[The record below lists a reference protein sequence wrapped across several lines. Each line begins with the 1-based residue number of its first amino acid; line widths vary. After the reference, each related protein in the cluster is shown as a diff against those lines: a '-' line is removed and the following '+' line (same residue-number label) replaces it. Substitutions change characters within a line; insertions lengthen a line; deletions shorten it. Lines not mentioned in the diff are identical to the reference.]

1 MWCDRH
7 NVRLKTVV
15 FNIKPKHTQFSTTL
29 FVALACFS
37 LFAVSLLLL
46 LLLLVPFIVVSVV
59 FLSIWFF
66 FSCARLRFACTY
78 EMHAEYLSWR
88 GFFFAHQL
96 SSYCLQ
102 RGVFDVFLN
111 QNPTSFISKSF
122 EWISWKISF
131 KNVIKVVTT
140 SKYYRRHRTSKVIF
154 RIFLLCLAWTVER
167 KCSESSAVCVE
178 AYAIETRIVLVIH
191 GPIAWNEYTSPSIKE
206 SKTFVPEAPRE
217 QQQ

>member
-46 LLLLVPFIVVSVV
+46 LLLLVPFVVVSVV

-88 GFFFAHQL
+88 GFFLLINFHQL
-96 SSYCLQ
+96 AYNA
-102 RGVFDVFLN
+102 VFL
-111 QNPTSFISKSF
+111 TFFKSKSNLF
-122 EWISWKISF
+122 HFKEIQMNFLKRFSWKRDKSRY
-131 KNVIKVVTT
+131 NVQV
-140 SKYYRRHRTSKVIF
+140 F
-154 RIFLLCLAWTVER
+154 
-167 KCSESSAVCVE
+167 
-178 AYAIETRIVLVIH
+178 
-191 GPIAWNEYTSPSIKE
+191 P
-206 SKTFVPEAPRE
+206 KTPYL
-217 QQQ
+217 

>member
-131 KNVIKVVTT
+131 KNVIKVVTSIT
-140 SKYYRRHRTSKVIF
+140 EDTVPLKWFFVYSCCVWLERLNANVVKVQLYVLK
-154 RIFLLCLAWTVER
+154 RMRLKRASCLWYMGQLHEMNTPA
-167 KCSESSAVCVE
+167 
-178 AYAIETRIVLVIH
+178 H
-191 GPIAWNEYTSPSIKE
+191 P
-206 SKTFVPEAPRE
+206 
-217 QQQ
+217 

>member
-88 GFFFAHQL
+88 GFFLLINFQVIA
-96 SSYCLQ
+96 YN
-102 RGVFDVFLN
+102 VVFLTFFLIKI
-111 QNPTSFISKSF
+111 QLLSFQRVSN
-122 EWISWKISF
+122 E
-131 KNVIKVVTT
+131 
-140 SKYYRRHRTSKVIF
+140 
-154 RIFLLCLAWTVER
+154 FLEKFHLKMW
-167 KCSESSAVCVE
+167 
-178 AYAIETRIVLVIH
+178 
-191 GPIAWNEYTSPSIKE
+191 
-206 SKTFVPEAPRE
+206 
-217 QQQ
+217 